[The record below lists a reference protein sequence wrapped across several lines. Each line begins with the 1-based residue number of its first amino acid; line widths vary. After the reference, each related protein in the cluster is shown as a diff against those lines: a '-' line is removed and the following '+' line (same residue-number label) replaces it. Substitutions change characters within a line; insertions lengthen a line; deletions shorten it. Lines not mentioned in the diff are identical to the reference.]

1 MDGFQGAAVSRHLP
15 LNILLVEDNE
25 ADIKITLRAF
35 GNARLKNNICVVNN
49 GQECLDFIFHE
60 GQYQDAQ
67 KYPRP
72 DLVMLDINMPK
83 LDGFGVLKTLK
94 ENKNYNSIPVIILSA
109 SKSEEDVVRG
119 YSHGANSFIQ
129 KPVAYEEFVR
139 FIDGFNYYWQIMNK
153 LPGRK

>member
-1 MDGFQGAAVSRHLP
+1 
-15 LNILLVEDNE
+15 
-25 ADIKITLRAF
+25 
-35 GNARLKNNICVVNN
+35 
-49 GQECLDFIFHE
+49 
-60 GQYQDAQ
+60 
-67 KYPRP
+67 
-72 DLVMLDINMPK
+72 MLDINMPK